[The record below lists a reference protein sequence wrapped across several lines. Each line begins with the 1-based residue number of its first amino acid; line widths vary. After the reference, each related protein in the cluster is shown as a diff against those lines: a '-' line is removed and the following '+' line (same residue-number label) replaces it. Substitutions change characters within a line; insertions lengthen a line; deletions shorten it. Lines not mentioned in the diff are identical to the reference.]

1 MAKAAALVITGLSI
15 ALLVIYGA
23 DAAAGAGNPDHQ
35 GFLDMDH
42 MTRGLGLGGPAM
54 VLPLIAYFI
63 SRNDSSKGLGGMIL
77 ITGILIIIGAVT
89 VIGMA
94 DLSEADE
101 TARNPFMENSSVTNS
116 WWNSNRSWYT
126 KDKKILDMSVC
137 EKCKNK
143 VPKVYNCEHTNDQD
157 YCSDCYT
164 ELHYYLTE

>member
-1 MAKAAALVITGLSI
+1 MAKAAALVITGISI

-23 DAAAGAGNPDHQ
+23 DAVIAAGNPDHQ

-77 ITGILIIIGAVT
+77 VAGILIIIGAVT
-89 VIGMA
+89 VIGMT

-101 TARNPFMENSSVTNS
+101 TARNPLMETAPLLIVGGIQMGLGVL
-116 WWNSNRSWYT
+116 
-126 KDKKILDMSVC
+126 KIKKS
-137 EKCKNK
+137 
-143 VPKVYNCEHTNDQD
+143 
-157 YCSDCYT
+157 
-164 ELHYYLTE
+164 

>member
-1 MAKAAALVITGLSI
+1 MAKAAALVITGISI

-23 DAAAGAGNPDHQ
+23 DAAAGMDDSDKQ

-42 MTRGLGLGGPAM
+42 KTRGLGLGGPAM

-77 ITGILIIIGAVT
+77 VAGILIIIGAVT

-101 TARNPFMENSSVTNS
+101 TARNPLMETAPLLIIGGIQMGLGVL
-116 WWNSNRSWYT
+116 
-126 KDKKILDMSVC
+126 KIKKS
-137 EKCKNK
+137 
-143 VPKVYNCEHTNDQD
+143 
-157 YCSDCYT
+157 
-164 ELHYYLTE
+164 

>member
-1 MAKAAALVITGLSI
+1 MAKTAAIIITGI
-15 ALLVIYGA
+15 AITLLVIYGA
-23 DAAAGAGNPDHQ
+23 DAAAGVGNPDHQ

-42 MTRGLGLGGPAM
+42 KTRGLGLGGPAM

-101 TARNPFMENSSVTNS
+101 TTRNPLMETAPLLVVGGIQMGLGIL
-116 WWNSNRSWYT
+116 
-126 KDKKILDMSVC
+126 KIKKS
-137 EKCKNK
+137 
-143 VPKVYNCEHTNDQD
+143 
-157 YCSDCYT
+157 
-164 ELHYYLTE
+164 

>member
-1 MAKAAALVITGLSI
+1 MAKAVAVVISGISI

-42 MTRGLGLGGPAM
+42 KTRGLGLGGPAM

-77 ITGILIIIGAVT
+77 VAGILIIIGGVT

-94 DLSEADE
+94 DLSEANE
-101 TARNPFMENSSVTNS
+101 TARNPFMETVPLLVVGGIQMGLGVL
-116 WWNSNRSWYT
+116 
-126 KDKKILDMSVC
+126 KIKKS
-137 EKCKNK
+137 
-143 VPKVYNCEHTNDQD
+143 
-157 YCSDCYT
+157 
-164 ELHYYLTE
+164 

>member
-1 MAKAAALVITGLSI
+1 MAKAAALVITGISI

-23 DAAAGAGNPDHQ
+23 DAAVGMDDPDKQ
-35 GFLDMDH
+35 GVLDMDH

-54 VLPLIAYFI
+54 ILPLIAYFI

-101 TARNPFMENSSVTNS
+101 TSRNPFMETAPLLIVGGIQMGLGIL
-116 WWNSNRSWYT
+116 
-126 KDKKILDMSVC
+126 KIKKS
-137 EKCKNK
+137 
-143 VPKVYNCEHTNDQD
+143 
-157 YCSDCYT
+157 
-164 ELHYYLTE
+164 

>member
-1 MAKAAALVITGLSI
+1 MAKTAALAITGISI

-23 DAAAGAGNPDHQ
+23 DAAAGMDNPDKQ

-42 MTRGLGLGGPAM
+42 KTRGLGLGGPAM

-101 TARNPFMENSSVTNS
+101 TSRNPFMETAPLLIVGGIQMGLGIL
-116 WWNSNRSWYT
+116 
-126 KDKKILDMSVC
+126 KIKKS
-137 EKCKNK
+137 
-143 VPKVYNCEHTNDQD
+143 
-157 YCSDCYT
+157 
-164 ELHYYLTE
+164 

>member
-1 MAKAAALVITGLSI
+1 MAKTAALVITGISI

-23 DAAAGAGNPDHQ
+23 DAAVGMDDSDKQ

-77 ITGILIIIGAVT
+77 VAGILIIIGAVT
-89 VIGMA
+89 LIGMT

-101 TARNPFMENSSVTNS
+101 TARNPLMETAPLLIVGGIQMGLGVL
-116 WWNSNRSWYT
+116 
-126 KDKKILDMSVC
+126 KIKKS
-137 EKCKNK
+137 
-143 VPKVYNCEHTNDQD
+143 
-157 YCSDCYT
+157 
-164 ELHYYLTE
+164 

>member
-1 MAKAAALVITGLSI
+1 MAKAAALVITGIAI

-23 DAAAGAGNPDHQ
+23 DVAAGINVDGEVGEQGD
-35 GFLDMDH
+35 GFLQMDH

-89 VIGMA
+89 VIRMA

-101 TARNPFMENSSVTNS
+101 TSRNPLMETAPLLIVGGIQMGLGIL
-116 WWNSNRSWYT
+116 
-126 KDKKILDMSVC
+126 KIKKS
-137 EKCKNK
+137 
-143 VPKVYNCEHTNDQD
+143 
-157 YCSDCYT
+157 
-164 ELHYYLTE
+164 

>member
-1 MAKAAALVITGLSI
+1 MAKAAALVITSISI

-23 DAAAGAGNPDHQ
+23 DAAAGMDDSDKQ

-42 MTRGLGLGGPAM
+42 KTRGLGLGGPAM

-77 ITGILIIIGAVT
+77 VAGILIIIGAVT

-101 TARNPFMENSSVTNS
+101 TARNPLMETAPLLIVGGIQMGLGVL
-116 WWNSNRSWYT
+116 
-126 KDKKILDMSVC
+126 KIKKS
-137 EKCKNK
+137 
-143 VPKVYNCEHTNDQD
+143 
-157 YCSDCYT
+157 
-164 ELHYYLTE
+164 